1 MKILALTVLFA
12 AGSFAQDAANPLM
25 AGSKSLYEQVK
36 NVLMRTADKMPEENF
51 SYKPT
56 EGVRSF
62 GAILGH
68 VADAQYFFCGA
79 ASGQRVAPKG
89 VEKSATTKEAII
101 AGLKES
107 FAFCDAVYAKMTDA
121 NAAEMVNL
129 MGQRTKLSALDF
141 NVAHNYEHY
150 GNLVTYMRMKGIVP
164 PSSEPRR

>member
-1 MKILALTVLFA
+1 MGLTVVFA
-12 AGSFAQDAANPLM
+12 AGSFAQDAANPLI
-25 AGSKSLYEQVK
+25 AGSKSLFEQAK
-36 NVLMRTADKMPEENF
+36 NVIMRSAEKMPEEHF

-56 EGVRSF
+56 EGVRGF

-107 FAFCDAVYAKMTDA
+107 FAFCDSVYAKMTDA
-121 NAAEMVNL
+121 NAAEMVSL

-150 GNLVTYMRMKGIVP
+150 GNLVTYMRMKNIVP

>member
-1 MKILALTVLFA
+1 MKILGLTVLFA
-12 AGSFAQDAANPLM
+12 AGCFAQDAANPLM
-25 AGSKSLYEQVK
+25 AGSKSLFEQVK
-36 NVLMRTADKMPEENF
+36 NVLMRTAEKMPEENY
-51 SYKPT
+51 SYKPA

-68 VADAQYFFCGA
+68 VADAQYFFCGT

-89 VEKSATTKEAII
+89 IEKSATTKEAII

-107 FAFCDAVYAKMTDA
+107 FAFCDAVYGKMTDA

-141 NVAHNYEHY
+141 NVAHNFEHY